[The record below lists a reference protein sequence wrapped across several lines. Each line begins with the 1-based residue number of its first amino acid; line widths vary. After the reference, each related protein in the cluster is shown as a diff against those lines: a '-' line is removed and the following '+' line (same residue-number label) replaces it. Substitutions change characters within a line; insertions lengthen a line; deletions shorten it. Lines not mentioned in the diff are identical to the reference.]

1 MPRVVL
7 EDRSTLGVVVV
18 VVVVVAAELDANKFC
33 HPTRVKSNILSKSE
47 DLLVKTCSGRAGCM
61 YFLSK
66 RLEY

>member
-7 EDRSTLGVVVV
+7 EDRSTLGFI
-18 VVVVVAAELDANKFC
+18 VVVVVAAELDANEFC
-33 HPTRVKSNILSKSE
+33 HPTRVNSNILSKSE